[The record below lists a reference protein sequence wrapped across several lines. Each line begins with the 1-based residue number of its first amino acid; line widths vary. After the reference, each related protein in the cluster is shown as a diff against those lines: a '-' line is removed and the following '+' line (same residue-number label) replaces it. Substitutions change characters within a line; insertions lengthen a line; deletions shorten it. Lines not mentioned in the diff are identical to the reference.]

1 MKGWSKAVGTG
12 LGYFVGGPIGAV
24 LGYMAGDKLAPK
36 LRAEEG
42 HLLIANFQG
51 FATLFLKVDR
61 PPSPEECEETVRFTS
76 RLFRFDAEDEDL
88 AGKLLHRLLQVK
100 LDLVAM
106 AKTFN
111 SSSDTP
117 MRLRL
122 LEILATLSLLIH
134 GPLRGSQL
142 DLLDKISEGLDLSP
156 LRSQNIKSRYQAQ
169 SPQLDT
175 VCCYA
180 LLDLYPEASAEEI
193 KAAYRRLAMKYHP
206 DRFAHLDHAV
216 QRLHAH
222 RMPLINAAYETIR
235 ADKDI

>member
-24 LGYMAGDKLAPK
+24 LGYMAGNKLAPK
-36 LRAEEG
+36 LQADEG
-42 HLLIANFQG
+42 HLLIANFLG
-51 FATLFLKVDR
+51 FASLFLKLDR
-61 PPSPEECEETVRFTS
+61 PPSAEECQETVRFTS
-76 RLFRFDAEDEDL
+76 KLFRFDAEDEDL
-88 AGKLLHRLLQVK
+88 AGKLLHRLLQVQ

-111 SSSDTP
+111 NNSDTP

-134 GPLRGSQL
+134 GPLHGSQL
-142 DLLDKISEGLDLSP
+142 ALLDRIAEVLALSP
-156 LRSQNIKSRYQAQ
+156 LQSQVITSRYQTQ

-175 VCCYA
+175 ACCYA

-193 KAAYRRLAMKYHP
+193 KAGYRRLAMKYHP
-206 DRFAHLDHAV
+206 DRFAHLDQAI
-216 QRLHAH
+216 QQLHAH

-235 ADKDI
+235 ADKGI